1 MSHNVLVIGAAL
13 PRERAARRPLGLD
26 PAPAGGALDAFFWC
40 RVEGLGASE
49 ARRLGAAMRAAGG
62 EAAPAPARRHEPLL
76 RRLGAPPPR
85 AAVVLEGTGRAFHR
99 LSRSA
104 RRLRLPPSVLDEI
117 TAALEAARAPS
128 PPPLRL
134 RDDRRLAFDRPLV
147 MGILN
152 VTPDSFSDGG
162 RHARP
167 SAALRHALDMAEAG
181 ADLIDLGGESTRP
194 GSAAVSLDEELR
206 RVLPVLEA
214 LVPALRKRKA
224 PAPLISIDTTK
235 AEVARRAAQAGAD
248 MLNDISGMTFDPA
261 MPAVAAEHHLPVV
274 LQHLRGRPATMQ
286 RAPRY
291 RLLLPEVAA
300 HLRAVVAR
308 ARAAGVAADRI
319 VIDPGFGFG
328 KKRAHSLALIRHLD
342 LLRSLGRPIL
352 AGTSRKSFLRSGD
365 GEPPA
370 ARIEATL
377 ASEALALAGGAAII
391 RAHDV
396 RAAARAA
403 RMVDAVRRGSL
414 EDR

>member
-1 MSHNVLVIGAAL
+1 
-13 PRERAARRPLGLD
+13 
-26 PAPAGGALDAFFWC
+26 
-40 RVEGLGASE
+40 
-49 ARRLGAAMRAAGG
+49 
-62 EAAPAPARRHEPLL
+62 
-76 RRLGAPPPR
+76 
-85 AAVVLEGTGRAFHR
+85 
-99 LSRSA
+99 
-104 RRLRLPPSVLDEI
+104 
-117 TAALEAARAPS
+117 
-128 PPPLRL
+128 
-134 RDDRRLAFDRPLV
+134 

-167 SAALRHALDMAEAG
+167 RAALKHALEMADAG
-181 ADLIDLGGESTRP
+181 ADFIDLGGESTRP
-194 GSAAVSLDEELR
+194 GSAPVRLDEELR

-214 LVPALRKRKA
+214 LIPALRRRGG
-224 PAPLISIDTTK
+224 PTPLISIDTTK

-248 MLNDISGMTFDPA
+248 LLNDISGMTFDPA
-261 MPAVAAEHHLPVV
+261 MPAVAAEHQLPVV

-300 HLRAVVAR
+300 HLRAVAAR
-308 ARAAGVAADRI
+308 ARAAGVADDRI
-319 VIDPGFGFG
+319 VLDPGFGFG
-328 KKRAHSLALIRHLD
+328 KKRAHSLALIRHLE
-342 LLRSLGRPIL
+342 LLRSIGRPLL
-352 AGTSRKSFLRSGD
+352 AGTSRKSFLPSSD
-365 GEPPA
+365 GEPAA
-370 ARIEATL
+370 ARLEATL

>member
-1 MSHNVLVIGAAL
+1 MSHNVLVMGAAL
-13 PRERAARRPLGLD
+13 PRERAARRPLGLG
-26 PAPAGGALDAFFWC
+26 PAPAGGAMDGFSWC

-49 ARRLGAAMRAAGG
+49 AHRLASAMRAAGG
-62 EAAPAPARRHEPLL
+62 SAAPAPARRHEPLL

-85 AAVVLEGTGRAFHR
+85 AAVVLEGTGRAFQR
-99 LSRSA
+99 LSRAA
-104 RRLRLPPSVLDEI
+104 RRLPPSVFEEI
-117 TAALEAARAPS
+117 AAALDAARAPS

-134 RDDRRLAFDRPLV
+134 RDGRRLGFDRPLV

-152 VTPDSFSDGG
+152 ITPDSFSDGG

-167 SAALRHALDMAEAG
+167 AAALRHALDMAEAG

-214 LVPALRKRKA
+214 LVPALRRRTA
-224 PAPLISIDTTK
+224 RPLISIDTTK

-248 MLNDISGMTFDPA
+248 LLNDISGMTFDPA

-300 HLRAVVAR
+300 HLRAVAAR
-308 ARAAGVAADRI
+308 ARAAGVGADRI

-328 KKRAHSLALIRHLD
+328 KKRAHSLALIRHLG
-342 LLRSLGRPIL
+342 LLRSLGHPIL
-352 AGTSRKSFLRSGD
+352 AGTSRKSFLRSSD

-377 ASEALALAGGAAII
+377 ASEALVLAGGAAII
-391 RAHDV
+391 RVHDV